1 MPAPVHAHTD
11 RVRIPSASSS
21 FRPMYPASYSSIPS
35 SSRSDLK
42 TNSRGDLRPPRNGH
56 LPADDAVP
64 A

>member
-35 SSRSDLK
+35 SSR
-42 TNSRGDLRPPRNGH
+42 GDLRAPRNGH
-56 LPADDAVP
+56 LPVLDLG
-64 A
+64 